1 MHALI
6 ECLATDRPTVF
17 AVGAAVQGM
26 NPIDFG
32 GGETGR
38 GSLRRKICRHD
49 ETYDKE
55 YRHPYGPMWLHGGRP
70 LQKPLSI

>member
-1 MHALI
+1 
-6 ECLATDRPTVF
+6 
-17 AVGAAVQGM
+17 M

-38 GSLRRKICRHD
+38 GGLRRKICRHD